1 MSALPQRRMN
11 VDEFLAWAEAQP
23 GRYEL
28 FRGSVYA
35 MTPERAAH
43 AVTKFAIQA
52 ALANGIRAQGLPCH
66 MLPDGMTVRIDDTT
80 AHEPDALVYC
90 GPQLA
95 PSAIE
100 VPNPVI
106 VVEVLSPSTRHIDA
120 QIKLAGYF
128 RLSSVMHYLVIDPD
142 KPLVLHHAR
151 NADGTIL
158 TRIVSDGMIGLDPPG
173 IEIAVGDI
181 YPAT

>member
-1 MSALPQRRMN
+1 
-11 VDEFLAWAEAQP
+11 
-23 GRYEL
+23 
-28 FRGSVYA
+28 
-35 MTPERAAH
+35 
-43 AVTKFAIQA
+43 
-52 ALANGIRAQGLPCH
+52 
-66 MLPDGMTVRIDDTT
+66 
-80 AHEPDALVYC
+80 
-90 GPQLA
+90 
-95 PSAIE
+95 
-100 VPNPVI
+100 NPVI

>member
-1 MSALPQRRMN
+1 MSAVPQRRMN

-35 MTPERAAH
+35 MTPERAVH
-43 AVTKFAIQA
+43 AEVKLAVQT
-52 ALANGIRAQGLPCH
+52 ALADAIRGRQIPCRV
-66 MLPDGMTVRIDDTT
+66 LPDGMTVRIDEST

-90 GPQLA
+90 GPRLA

-173 IEIAVGDI
+173 IEIAIGDI